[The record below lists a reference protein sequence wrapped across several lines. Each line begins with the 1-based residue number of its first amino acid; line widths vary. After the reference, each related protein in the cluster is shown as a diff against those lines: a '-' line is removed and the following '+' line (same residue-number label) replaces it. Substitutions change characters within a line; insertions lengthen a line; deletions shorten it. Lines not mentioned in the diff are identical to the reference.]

1 MIAAAERRDRV
12 GRNRGEDTLTRLTLT
27 ALPIRCGSPAHA
39 ASAAIALGVALAAAP
54 TATLADAQ
62 VRGTPEAITIEAR
75 NTSVEEVLKALGGA
89 FDVHYRS
96 SANLQARL
104 TGHYEGSLQRVMK
117 RVLDGYSYFVKV
129 GDGRIDVTVL
139 DAPRTAPSPSAS
151 DLVRVVSPPPSAAPA
166 QAPTAI
172 AAAPPSPLPLAGAG
186 REGAS
191 PPAPS
196 APSSSY
202 GGANPPPS
210 PPPRAGEGKDGP
222 PAPPSP
228 RIAIVDP
235 PALPAPPAAPSSR
248 RRDDL
253 AIAGGK
259 ESRPLPPRR
268 LKIASNS
275 GRWKRGKHHA
285 QRTRLARTVIVCSRP
300 IGSFGWPMMTPVSSY
315 YWSTSEPFHFQS
327 FSHCAPRR
335 YARVK

>member
-1 MIAAAERRDRV
+1 
-12 GRNRGEDTLTRLTLT
+12 LTRLTLI
-27 ALPIRCGSPAHA
+27 ALPICCGSPAHA
-39 ASAAIALGVALAAAP
+39 ASAAIVLGVALAAAP
-54 TATLADAQ
+54 TAALADAQ
-62 VRGTPEAITIEAR
+62 VRGSPEAVTIEAT

-172 AAAPPSPLPLAGAG
+172 AAVDSSVVSASPPELSAQSSYRSAESSPSPL
-186 REGAS
+186 
-191 PPAPS
+191 
-196 APSSSY
+196 
-202 GGANPPPS
+202 
-210 PPPRAGEGKDGP
+210 PRAGEGNAAP
-222 PAPPSP
+222 PAQPSP
-228 RIAIVDP
+228 RIAIIDP

-253 AIAGGK
+253 AVAGGK

-268 LKIASNS
+268 VKIASNS
-275 GRWKRGKHHA
+275 GRWNRGKHRA
-285 QRTRLARTVIVCSRP
+285 RRTRLANTVMVCSRP
-300 IGSFGWPMMTPVSSY
+300 IGSFGWPMMTPVSSD